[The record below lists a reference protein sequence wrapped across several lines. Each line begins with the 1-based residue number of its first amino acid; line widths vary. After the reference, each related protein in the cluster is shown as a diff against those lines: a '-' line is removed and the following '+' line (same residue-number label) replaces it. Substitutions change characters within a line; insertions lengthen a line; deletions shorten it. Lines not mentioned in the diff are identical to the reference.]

1 MAYNKRGY
9 YRRALRIQEITNQ
22 YYEPENHRKCKKAI
36 WRRYIEQNF
45 GICYDTYLRYLRTEP
60 PEPQQPTEK
69 QLSLFEDLE

>member
-36 WRRYIEQNF
+36 WRHYIEPQF
-45 GICYDTYLRYLRTEP
+45 GMCYDTYLKYLRVTP
-60 PEPQQPTEK
+60 PDHNQTPDV
-69 QLSLFEDLE
+69 QLSLFAGPH